1 MAKKII
7 SWSSGLISVCLLSL
21 VIISPAFSEA
31 EIGIA
36 AFNDGSSLPT
46 KEQIS
51 NFETELGKTIST
63 VNWFMGFDGDDSN
76 GNIDQPFPL
85 DSLIKVRDHDG
96 YNTGIVPMLT
106 WEPWNLEKIN
116 NGDLNV
122 YIKDFA
128 SKMKEYDAPIRLR
141 FGHEMIQDDN
151 PATAGWYP
159 WQDRSDEYKAVFQ
172 KVHDI
177 FHNSIADGGVGATN
191 VEFVWSPNSNPSD
204 VGTLTKY
211 YPGEEYVDWLGID
224 GYNFGNLGATEDTN
238 PGQYF
243 GDIFVNIYDSF
254 TSAAGVSVFGDKPI
268 MLAEIAS
275 SEHTG
280 LPKDAPNDG
289 TFDKAKWIEDAFKT
303 VSGGLSTSGYTDQYF
318 DKIKAFYWFN
328 IDNRPTKEQA
338 DFALGTDN
346 SAKFGDLFIDDGN
359 GKVLFQNNFETL
371 VNNDLALSDDI
382 KLALLALWQGY
393 RFGRDWR
400 LNSSPESWGAFK
412 TAMQDP
418 YFTGHAVVPEP
429 VS

>member
-36 AFNDGSSLPT
+36 AFNDDGSLPT
-46 KEQIS
+46 QEQLKD
-51 NFETELGKTIST
+51 FEASLGRTIGT

-116 NGDLNV
+116 NGDLNG

-191 VEFVWSPNSNPSD
+191 VEFVWAPNSNPSD

-211 YPGEEYVDWLGID
+211 YPGEKYVDWLGID
-224 GYNFGNLGATEDTN
+224 GYNFGNLGSGDTN

-243 GDIFVNIYDSF
+243 GDIFVNIYNSF
-254 TSAAGVSVFGDKPI
+254 TSADGISAFGEKPI
-268 MLAEIAS
+268 MLAEIATS
-275 SEHTG
+275 NHTG
-280 LPKDAPNDG
+280 LG
-289 TFDKAKWIEDAFKT
+289 SFDKAAWITDAFLTMEK
-303 VSGGLSTSGYTDQYF
+303 GLYPGRSDQYF
-318 DKIKAFYWFN
+318 EKIKAFYWFN
-328 IDNRPTKEQA
+328 MDRRVMIDEINGILDT
-338 DFALGTDN
+338 
-346 SAKFGDLFIDDGN
+346 SSFGDFFYDDGE
-359 GKVLFQNNFETL
+359 GRALFKKNFVDL
-371 VNNDLALSDDI
+371 VNNSSFDSLRNQGDYFPARFFVFHAAASIALRWPDI
-382 KLALLALWQGY
+382 DQ
-393 RFGRDWR
+393 
-400 LNSSPESWGAFK
+400 
-412 TAMQDP
+412 
-418 YFTGHAVVPEP
+418 
-429 VS
+429 